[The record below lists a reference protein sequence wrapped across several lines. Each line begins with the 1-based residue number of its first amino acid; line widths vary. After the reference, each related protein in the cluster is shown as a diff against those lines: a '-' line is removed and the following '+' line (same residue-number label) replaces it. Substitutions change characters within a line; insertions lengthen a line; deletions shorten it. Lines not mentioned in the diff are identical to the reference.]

1 MGKIRLNLLGFIVE
15 IKSRKWLVSSM
26 NGTMFDL
33 NANDLLLFVAIVET
47 GSLSGVS
54 IRFNIPKAM
63 VSRRLSLLES

>member
-1 MGKIRLNLLGFIVE
+1 
-15 IKSRKWLVSSM
+15 M
-26 NGTMFDL
+26 NGTMFDV

-54 IRFNIPKAM
+54 IRFNILKAM

>member
-1 MGKIRLNLLGFIVE
+1 
-15 IKSRKWLVSSM
+15 M